1 MNANYYA
8 VIPAQV
14 RYDNTIP
21 PGARLLYGEI
31 AALANKNGYCFAQN
45 SYFAE
50 CYQITVKTVKLWLS
64 ALEEKGYIKRVV
76 VRDEKTNE
84 ATERRIF
91 LMHIEFNMPTSEE
104 KGFDLGKKSS
114 RGQEKKV
121 PYNNTFNNTFN
132 NKKDIYSSPA
142 EKCADCEGEKPVETQ
157 ENEDGVGKSLNNNDV
172 KEIVDYLNAQA
183 EVNYKTSTPKTRE
196 LIKTRLREG
205 FTVDDFKAVIDK
217 KCADWKNDKS
227 MNKFLRPVT
236 LFGTKFECYL
246 NQKGTEFKHK
256 DFYEEMYERYG
267 DNLDRWDL

>member
-50 CYQITVKTVKLWLS
+50 CYQITIKTVKAWLS
-64 ALEEKGYIKRVV
+64 ALEEKKYIKRVV
-76 VRDEKTNE
+76 ARDEETNE
-84 ATERRIF
+84 VTERRIYLLPIENNITTSIQKSNDLDTEKF
-91 LMHIEFNMPTSEE
+91 LGREE
-104 KGFDLGKKSS
+104 
-114 RGQEKKV
+114 KV

-132 NKKDIYSSPA
+132 NKKHIYSSPSQ
-142 EKCADCEGEKPVETQ
+142 KCDDHEGEKLVKIQ
-157 ENEDGVGKSLNNNDV
+157 ENKEGVGKSSNAEDI
-172 KEIVDYLNAQA
+172 KEVVDYLNAQA
-183 EVNYKTSTPKTRE
+183 EVNYKPSTPKTKE
-196 LIKTRLREG
+196 LIKARLREG
-205 FTVDDFKAVIDK
+205 FTINDFKAVIDK
-217 KCADWKNDKS
+217 KCADWKNDENMS
-227 MNKFLRPVT
+227 KFLRPVT

-246 NQKGTEFKHK
+246 NQKGTDFKYK

-267 DNLDRWDL
+267 DDLDRWDL